1 MPTDLSMGS
10 TLARNAAWF
19 ADTPAYLAA
28 GRSCSHAQLYARAAR
43 LAAALAAHGI
53 RRQDRVSML
62 GRNSIEF
69 GEVLAAG
76 QLSGIIVATVN
87 FRLAGPEI
95 AAIVADAA
103 PRVLIADAEYL
114 PLIAEQR
121 PRLDSVDLVIGIG
134 APSTDAVIGYED
146 FLGSAPSDHP
156 PYLAS
161 PDDVALLVYTSGTTG
176 RPKGCILGQR
186 ETRLAAQAMNVEMR
200 TGSADRIL
208 LTMPMFHIGAMFMGL
223 GMHFRGGTAVL
234 HRQFDAATALDAI
247 VGDQVTVLHLAPT
260 MLQALLDQAAERP
273 AALAGVQTVVYSAAP
288 ISSRT
293 LSQALRA
300 MPGAGFLNLYGQTE
314 VISTGLPREFHVA
327 AGGAVSTAAGDERL
341 RRRLGSVGHPFPGN
355 EIRIIGED
363 DAECPPGE
371 AGEVC
376 VRSPAMFRGYWN
388 DHVATASVIRDGW
401 CHTGDIGVI
410 DEEGLLHLVD
420 RKKDVI
426 ITGGENVYSLEV
438 EDCLASQQA
447 VGQVAVIGVPDDRW
461 GEAVC
466 AVVVPAEGAV
476 VTPAD
481 LQELVR
487 SRLAR
492 YKVPRLVLVTDELPV
507 LPTGK
512 VDKKLLRARY
522 AAGTAAGITPAGG
535 ISGSR

>member
-1 MPTDLSMGS
+1 MPGDLSMGS
-10 TLARNAAWF
+10 TLARNAAF
-19 ADTPAYLAA
+19 FRDTPAYLAA
-28 GRSCSHAQLYARAAR
+28 GRALSHAQLHSRAAR
-43 LAAALAAHGI
+43 LAAALAAHGV
-53 RRQDRVSML
+53 RRQDRVSIL

-95 AAIVADAA
+95 AAIVSDAA

-121 PRLDSVDLVIGIG
+121 PRLDSVELVIGIG
-134 APSTDAVIGYED
+134 APSAGPVVGYED

-186 ETRLAAQAMNVEMR
+186 ETRLAAQAMNAEMHA
-200 TGSADRIL
+200 GSADRIL
-208 LTMPMFHIGAMFMGL
+208 LAMPMFHVGAMFMGL

-234 HRQFDAATALDAI
+234 HRQFDPAAALAAI
-247 VGDQVTVLHLAPT
+247 AADQVTVLHLAPT

-293 LSQALRA
+293 LAQALAA

-314 VISTGLPREFHVA
+314 VISTGLPREFHLA
-327 AGGAVSTAAGDERL
+327 SGGTGNTAADGERF

-355 EIRIIGED
+355 EIRIVGED

-376 VRSPAMFRGYWN
+376 VKSPAMFRGYWN
-388 DHVATASVIRDGW
+388 DHAATASVIRDGW
-401 CHTGDIGVI
+401 CHTGDIGLV

-438 EDCLASQQA
+438 EDCLITEPT
-447 VGQVAVIGVPDDRW
+447 VGQVAVIGVADDTW

-466 AVVVPAEGAV
+466 AVVVPAEGAAV
-476 VTPAD
+476 VPED
-481 LQELVR
+481 LQEHVR

-492 YKVPRLVLVTDELPV
+492 YKVPRLVVVTDELPV
-507 LPTGK
+507 LATGK
-512 VDKKLLRARY
+512 VDKKLLRARSR
-522 AAGTAAGITPAGG
+522 AAPPGM
-535 ISGSR
+535 

>member
-1 MPTDLSMGS
+1 MPVDLSMGN
-10 TLARNAAWF
+10 TLARNAAF
-19 ADTPAYLAA
+19 FGDTPAYLAA
-28 GRSCSHAQLYARAAR
+28 GRSLSHAQLYSRAAR
-43 LAAALAAHGI
+43 LAAALAAHGV
-53 RRQDRVSML
+53 RRQDRVSVL

-103 PRVLIADAEYL
+103 PRVLITDAEYL
-114 PLIAEQR
+114 PLISEQR
-121 PRLDSVDLVIGIG
+121 PRLDGVELIVGIG
-134 APSTDAVIGYED
+134 APSSEAVVGYED

-176 RPKGCILGQR
+176 RPKGCILGQH
-186 ETRLAAQAMNVEMR
+186 ETRLAAQAMNAEIR
-200 TGSADRIL
+200 TGSTDRIL

-234 HRQFDAATALDAI
+234 HRQFDPAAALDAI
-247 VGDQVTVLHLAPT
+247 VADQITVLHLAPT
-260 MLQALLDQAAERP
+260 MLQALLDHAAGRP

-293 LSQALRA
+293 LAQALAA

-314 VISTGLPREFHVA
+314 VISTGLPREFH
-327 AGGAVSTAAGDERL
+327 SSSGDERS

-355 EIRIIGED
+355 EIRITGED
-363 DAECPPGE
+363 GAECPPGE

-388 DHVATASVIRDGW
+388 DHPETASVIRDGW
-401 CHTGDIGVI
+401 CQTGDIGVI

-438 EDCLASQQA
+438 EECLISQPT
-447 VGQVAVIGVPDDRW
+447 VGQVAVIGVPDDAW

-466 AVVVPAEGAV
+466 AVVVPAEGAAV
-476 VTPAD
+476 VPAD
-481 LQELVR
+481 LQEHVR

-492 YKVPRLVLVTDELPV
+492 YKVPRLVMVTDELPV

-522 AAGTAAGITPAGG
+522 AAGTGAAAPVRA
-535 ISGSR
+535 RP